1 MTSWKI
7 FRGTPEKPHNE
18 IERLPEPPNWR
29 RFDKEERGITY
40 QARGEEIELV
50 NAALYLRRPLLVTG
64 KPGTGKTSLAYAVA
78 KELQLGEV
86 LRWNITTRSTL
97 QQGLYRYDAIGRLQD
112 AQMSQDNKDNLAEI
126 GKYIQLGSLGTALLP
141 SKNPKVLLIDEMDKS
156 DIDLPNDLLNIFE
169 EGEFEIPELARI
181 ADKVS
186 EIVVQTYDNQTT
198 TIVKGKVQCQAFPF
212 VILTSNGERE
222 FPPAFLRRCLRLD
235 LREPT
240 RDELEAIVKAHLG
253 DIIGQ
258 ADKVIEKFVNRRDKG
273 DLATDQLLNAIYMLT
288 RTADLPDSPML
299 DSRDDQEKEQKKE
312 KFIERLLQYLSS
324 TEGI

>member
-1 MTSWKI
+1 M
-7 FRGTPEKPHNE
+7 FR
-18 IERLPEPPNWR
+18 
-29 RFDKEERGITY
+29 
-40 QARGEEIELV
+40 
-50 NAALYLRRPLLVTG
+50 RRPLLVTG

-240 RDELEAIVKAHLG
+240 REELEAIVKAHLG

-299 DSRDDQEKEQKKE
+299 DSGDDQEKEQKKE